1 MLRGNGI
8 SNLRRCQPI
17 ASRLIRGQVLNKS
30 SPTVASTMMRLYGTN
45 SGNGSGRGR
54 RNPRRKSTDPM
65 AEMKKYQRE
74 AQLRKER
81 RMNEEQRQQQQREE
95 EEEGQ
100 EKQEESPKEEETG
113 SEEGG
118 QSKDNKNKKQDPKIK
133 KVEIQL
139 SGRQVLI
146 GIVGSMFVYYTFF
159 GPGASDMFYREIT
172 WQEFKANYLDRGLVR
187 QLKVINNRQVRV
199 ETNQASSNDDIYFT
213 IGSVEAFER
222 HMAEAQNAIGIAHRD
237 RIPVSYESEG
247 KYAKLVMGY
256 LPSLLTF
263 AAIVWIIRRSAPGGG
278 SGSGGGLFNIGKSQ
292 ARLFNKMTDVKVRF
306 DEVAGMDEA
315 KEEIMEF
322 VKFLKDP
329 KKYEQLGARIP
340 RGAILSGSPGT
351 GKTLLAKA
359 TAGESGVPFYSIS
372 ASEFIEMYAGVG
384 AARVRSLFKEAREH
398 APAIV
403 FLDEIDAIGKARGK
417 NAMGGGGGMDE
428 REGTLNQ
435 LLVEMDGFDSSDHVV
450 VLAGTNRPDVLDPA
464 LLRPGRFDRRI
475 TIDPPD
481 LPGRRQIFNVHLS
494 KLVLDPSI
502 DNLEDRLAT
511 LTPGFAGADI
521 ANVCNEAALIAARE
535 DAENVKLVH
544 FEQAIDRVI
553 AGLERKTR
561 VLTPEKKRIVAYHEA
576 GHAVCGWFLEHAD
589 PLLKVSII
597 PRGSAALGYAQYVPP
612 EHYLFS
618 ERQFIDR
625 MVMALGGRVSEELH
639 FDSVTLGASDDFK
652 KITQMA
658 RAMVTKY
665 GMSSKLGS
673 LHFDRDPGMA
683 QDPYS
688 QETGK
693 LIDSEVRRLVTES
706 HTRCVQLLTER
717 QDQVRAVAEELLS
730 KENIGRDDLVRI
742 LGPRPFQDQHEQ
754 FNKYLAG
761 KDEQQPQSG
770 NEASQ

>member
-1 MLRGNGI
+1 MLR
-8 SNLRRCQPI
+8 SSLR
-17 ASRLIRGQVLNKS
+17 
-30 SPTVASTMMRLYGTN
+30 TVAGRNAATGGMLLRQNMGLSLSLVRMYSAN
-45 SGNGSGRGR
+45 QRGR
-54 RNPRRKSTDPM
+54 RNPRKKSTDPM
-65 AEMKKYQRE
+65 AEMKRYQRE
-74 AQLRKER
+74 AQIRKER
-81 RMNEEQRQQQQREE
+81 REREE
-95 EEEGQ
+95 EEKRIAE
-100 EKQEESPKEEETG
+100 EKEKEAEEEVFKEQKHEGEDGEKG
-113 SEEGG
+113 SDQQKKKGG
-118 QSKDNKNKKQDPKIK
+118 EDPKINRI
-133 KVEIQL
+133 EIQL
-139 SGRQVLI
+139 SMRQIMI
-146 GIVGSMFVYYTFF
+146 GIVGSFFVYYTFF
-159 GPGASDMFYREIT
+159 GPGSSDMFYREIT
-172 WQEFKANYLDRGLVR
+172 WQEFKTNYLDRGLVR
-187 QLKVINNRQVRV
+187 KLRVVNNRQVRV
-199 ETNQASSNDDIYFT
+199 ETTTPGTEDVYFT

-222 HMAEAQNAIGIAHRD
+222 HMAEAQDALGVSHRD
-237 RIPVSYESEG
+237 RLPVSYESEG

-263 AAIVWIIRRSAPGGG
+263 AAIVWIIRRSVPGGSG
-278 SGSGGGLFNIGKSQ
+278 GGSGGGLFNIGKSQ
-292 ARLFNKMTDVKVRF
+292 AKLFNKMTDVKVRF

-315 KEEIMEF
+315 KEEVMEF

-398 APAIV
+398 APSIV

-417 NAMGGGGGMDE
+417 NPMGGSGGGMDE

-475 TIDPPD
+475 NIDRPD
-481 LPGRRQIFNVHLS
+481 LTGRRQIFRVHLA
-494 KLVLDPSI
+494 KLVLDPSMN
-502 DNLEDRLAT
+502 DLEERLAT

-521 ANVCNEAALIAARE
+521 ANVCNEAALVAARE

-544 FEQAIDRVI
+544 FEKAIDRVI

-597 PRGSAALGYAQYVPP
+597 PRGSAALGYAQYIPP

-618 ERQFIDR
+618 ERQFMDR
-625 MVMALGGRVSEELH
+625 MVMALGGRVSEEIN

-658 RAMVTKY
+658 RSMVTKY
-665 GMSSKLGS
+665 GMSPKVGS
-673 LHFDRDPGMA
+673 LHFDRDPGSP

-693 LIDSEVRRLVTES
+693 LIDAEVRRLITEA
-706 HTRCVQLLTER
+706 HTRCVELLTER
-717 QDQVRAVAEELLS
+717 QKQVELVAEELLS
-730 KENIGRDDLVRI
+730 KEVIGRDDLVRI
-742 LGPRPFQDQHEQ
+742 LGPRPYKDQHEQ

-761 KDEQQPQSG
+761 NNESSQQQPA
-770 NEASQ
+770 E